1 MKDIVGGSSKVPEKN
16 TVYKSYEIQYA
27 LHAIIEKAYID
38 REPELIPQNLLRLM
52 PDFQGMYRIFKCREM
67 QPKNHLYKK
76 NNSCETFL
84 KNNDDE
90 YILIGCSETKKYI
103 DYQHVSLTFAYN
115 GIVVG
120 DDEEHNIP
128 FTEYLA
134 TAVGKGERYMISDNG
149 ESLIDFIRT
158 IDRELEDEDYLWPG
172 MAVTELL
179 NVHVKFDFINRR
191 YIAVNQM
198 NDIVIIMKKWS
209 SSYKG
214 DIEYHGDAIPLYSGT
229 ELYIKKEYLEII
241 EQRMGRLKMKTFV
254 KTYTQN
260 Y

>member
-1 MKDIVGGSSKVPEKN
+1 MFGD
-16 TVYKSYEIQYA
+16 
-27 LHAIIEKAYID
+27 
-38 REPELIPQNLLRLM
+38 
-52 PDFQGMYRIFKCREM
+52 
-67 QPKNHLYKK
+67 KK
-76 NNSCETFL
+76 H
-84 KNNDDE
+84 
-90 YILIGCSETKKYI
+90 I

-198 NDIVIIMKKWS
+198 NDIVIIMKNGHRVIKEIS
-209 SSYKG
+209 SIMEMLS
-214 DIEYHGDAIPLYSGT
+214 H
-229 ELYIKKEYLEII
+229 YIVVPSCI
-241 EQRMGRLKMKTFV
+241 
-254 KTYTQN
+254 
-260 Y
+260 

>member
-1 MKDIVGGSSKVPEKN
+1 MKKW
-16 TVYKSYEIQYA
+16 
-27 LHAIIEKAYID
+27 H
-38 REPELIPQNLLRLM
+38 
-52 PDFQGMYRIFKCREM
+52 F
-67 QPKNHLYKK
+67 
-76 NNSCETFL
+76 
-84 KNNDDE
+84 
-90 YILIGCSETKKYI
+90 
-103 DYQHVSLTFAYN
+103 
-115 GIVVG
+115 
-120 DDEEHNIP
+120 
-128 FTEYLA
+128 
-134 TAVGKGERYMISDNG
+134 
-149 ESLIDFIRT
+149 
-158 IDRELEDEDYLWPG
+158 
-172 MAVTELL
+172 
-179 NVHVKFDFINRR
+179 KFDFINRR

>member
-1 MKDIVGGSSKVPEKN
+1 
-16 TVYKSYEIQYA
+16 
-27 LHAIIEKAYID
+27 
-38 REPELIPQNLLRLM
+38 
-52 PDFQGMYRIFKCREM
+52 M
-67 QPKNHLYKK
+67 QPKNHLYEK
-76 NNSCETFL
+76 NNSCETFV
-84 KNNDDE
+84 KNNGDE
-90 YILIGCSETKKYI
+90 YILIGCSETKKHI
-103 DYQHVSLTFAYN
+103 DYQQVSLTFAYH

-128 FTEYLA
+128 FAEYLA

-179 NVHVKFDFINRR
+179 NVNVKFDFINRR

-198 NDIVIIMKKWS
+198 NDIVFIMKKWS

-214 DIEYHGDAIPLYSGT
+214 DIEYSGDAIPLYSGT
-229 ELYIKKEYLEII
+229 ELYMKKEYLEII
-241 EQRMGRLKMKTFV
+241 EQRMGTLKKKTFV